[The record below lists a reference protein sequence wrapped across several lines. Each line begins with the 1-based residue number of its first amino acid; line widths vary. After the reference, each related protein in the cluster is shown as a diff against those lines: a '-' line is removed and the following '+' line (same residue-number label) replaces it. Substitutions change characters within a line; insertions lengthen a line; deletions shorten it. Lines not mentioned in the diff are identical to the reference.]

1 MKPKFRIGLLGYCIL
16 GIAVLVLMVFEIMDG
31 NGPMIGLDA
40 VLPVSYTHLFKLF
53 VKAARP
59 RASQVPTVAGF
70 LCRSSAISL
79 ML

>member
-40 VLPVSYTHLFKLF
+40 VLLALIAFMFYKRV
-53 VKAARP
+53 
-59 RASQVPTVAGF
+59 RATGSDA
-70 LCRSSAISL
+70 SSTR
-79 ML
+79 

>member
-40 VLPVSYTHLFKLF
+40 VLLAFIVYMIYKS
-53 VKAARP
+53 V
-59 RASQVPTVAGF
+59 RATGNDASTK
-70 LCRSSAISL
+70 R
-79 ML
+79 